1 MYYDGRF
8 EESLELLNRSLENIP
23 YELKAL
29 IVGGHALVEL
39 KRYVEAID
47 YYDRALNINPRD
59 EGVVFSKK
67 TATELLLKEEG
78 RPIAPTLNE
87 EERKLTERQIK
98 KKEIEK
104 MHEELKKEKDS
115 QRKMYDYSLE
125 NKIQN
130 QPSIKSSNSMDNT
143 KSTMEIVGKV
153 TSKTIDQTVDQINT
167 SEFSS
172 EFDERFDSAVEQIPD
187 RAVIVAKNTAICAGT
202 LCFLESEN
210 QDESLLDYAIEVNP
224 QISSSLNYYIPTDT
238 KDVSEIWLDGGI
250 NNTEFLTSTTYFI
263 REQGKTRMISFEILK
278 SSQNI
283 DEFLIPAW
291 LKNNVFWWINGYISD
306 QEFINGLEYL
316 IDVKIIKLLLIKTK
330 LVGI

>member
-1 MYYDGRF
+1 MYDY
-8 EESLELLNRSLENIP
+8 SLENN
-23 YELKAL
+23 
-29 IVGGHALVEL
+29 VENNV
-39 KRYVEAID
+39 KNNVE
-47 YYDRALNINPRD
+47 N
-59 EGVVFSKK
+59 
-67 TATELLLKEEG
+67 
-78 RPIAPTLNE
+78 
-87 EERKLTERQIK
+87 QI
-98 KKEIEK
+98 
-104 MHEELKKEKDS
+104 DS
-115 QRKMYDYSLE
+115 QRKMYDYSSE
-125 NKIQN
+125 NIEETSVSEPESVKPN
-130 QPSIKSSNSMDNT
+130 NSINNT
-143 KSTMEIVGKV
+143 KSTMEIVDKD
-153 TSKTIDQTVDQINT
+153 TSTTIDQTVDQINT

-172 EFDERFDSAVEQIPD
+172 EPNERFDPPIEGIPD
-187 RAVIVAKNTAICAGT
+187 RAATVIKETVLCAGT

-291 LKNNVFWWINGYISD
+291 LKNNVSWWINGYISD

-316 IDVKIIKLLLIKTK
+316 INYKIIKLLLIKTK